1 MYAEHILQYKNSI
14 SAAKTSYYAKT
25 IREGGRNTRTL
36 FSIVNG
42 LLKPP
47 DNTMHQL
54 LKSPVTTPN
63 NDIPNDHCSAFLNF
77 FDSKIANIHEQ
88 LASANIMQP
97 ELVAAITTTLT
108 SSGALH
114 GFSFPTEEYISE
126 LITKSNSSTC
136 LLDPIPTSLVKVCL
150 PVIITPITSIIKSSL
165 TTGTVPSSLKVAMI
179 RPTLKK
185 PGLDCNDL
193 NNYRPISN
201 LPFISKILEKVVAS
215 QLQAY
220 LQHHHLFEQF
230 QSGFRPQHSTETA
243 LIKITNDLLCA
254 ADAGLLSIL
263 ILLDL
268 SAAFATIPHQL
279 LLEQLMS
286 IGVCGTAYKWFESYL
301 SERTYFV
308 QIQDQRSENSTL
320 HRGVPQ
326 GSVLGP
332 LLFIVYLLPLGN
344 IFRHYGIQ
352 FHSYAD
358 DTQLYVS
365 TSPTAS
371 LPPNGL
377 TACLHDIQAWM
388 TQNYLK
394 LNSNK
399 TEVLLIGT
407 TTTLQKM
414 TLLQCL

>member
-1 MYAEHILQYKNSI
+1 
-14 SAAKTSYYAKT
+14 
-25 IREGGRNTRTL
+25 
-36 FSIVNG
+36 
-42 LLKPP
+42 
-47 DNTMHQL
+47 
-54 LKSPVTTPN
+54 
-63 NDIPNDHCSAFLNF
+63 
-77 FDSKIANIHEQ
+77 
-88 LASANIMQP
+88 
-97 ELVAAITTTLT
+97 
-108 SSGALH
+108 
-114 GFSFPTEEYISE
+114 
-126 LITKSNSSTC
+126 
-136 LLDPIPTSLVKVCL
+136 
-150 PVIITPITSIIKSSL
+150 
-165 TTGTVPSSLKVAMI
+165 
-179 RPTLKK
+179 
-185 PGLDCNDL
+185 
-193 NNYRPISN
+193 
-201 LPFISKILEKVVAS
+201 
-215 QLQAY
+215 
-220 LQHHHLFEQF
+220 
-230 QSGFRPQHSTETA
+230 
-243 LIKITNDLLCA
+243 
-254 ADAGLLSIL
+254 
-263 ILLDL
+263 
-268 SAAFATIPHQL
+268 
-279 LLEQLMS
+279 MS

-407 TTTLQKM
+407 TTTLQKNDIASVSVGDDVIPVSKHVKSLGVILDS
-414 TLLQCL
+414 TLSFSNHISNVCRTAFFHLRNISRLRPALTQHSAEVLVNSLVTSRIDYCNAILSGIPKKLTHHLHLVQNSAARIITGSKSSDHVTPLLLQLHWLPIPQRITFKILLITFKAIHNLAPSYVKDLLQIYSPSRSLRSSNAGLLVQPDILLNTMGARAFSYAAPKLWNSLPSFIHTQDSVSQFKSALKTHLFKLAYEL